1 MASNELLPRKLAPI
15 GGIMVYS
22 FLTFFLLITA
32 SEGFWLSSTE
42 KFEEDTLSANYRYF
56 LAWPAAIGVLRI
68 FFWLAIYRVESPQ
81 FFLESMGP
89 VESSDAIKK
98 NLDKIY
104 SPKDASI
111 IHNYVVGEFN
121 KKSSEKKVSPS
132 SMFTGEYRKRFAA
145 GVAVNVLQQLSGV
158 NFFVFY
164 SKNIFDDISGNG
176 DMVNL

>member
-1 MASNELLPRKLAPI
+1 
-15 GGIMVYS
+15 MVYS
-22 FLTFFLLITA
+22 FLTFFLLTTA
-32 SEGFWLSSTE
+32 AEGFWLSSTE

-56 LAWPAAIGVLRI
+56 LAWPAAIGVLRVI
-68 FFWLAIYRVESPQ
+68 FWLVIYRVESPQ
-81 FFLESMGP
+81 FYLESMGP
-89 VESSDAIKK
+89 ESSSDAIKK
-98 NLDKIY
+98 NLDKLY
-104 SPKDASI
+104 EPKDASI
-111 IHNYVVGEFN
+111 IHNYVIGEFK

-132 SMFTGEYRKRFAA
+132 SMFTAEYRKRFAA